1 MLRNY
6 FKTAWRN
13 LIRNKAFSI
22 INIGGLS
29 LGLAACWLIM
39 LYVSNELSYDRYH
52 ANADRIYRI
61 AQHATWGGGSFD
73 LPLTSAP
80 FAQAFKN
87 TFPEVRE
94 AVRLDAEGGGTI
106 TYDEKHIKADDIFFV
121 DSSFFRVFSYTFLYG
136 NENALDE
143 PHSIVVTKTLAR
155 KIFGD
160 PAAAMNRMISFGSDN
175 NNLITGVID
184 DVPASSH
191 FTFSAIRR
199 MPATDNSQ
207 WGNSYLYTYL
217 LLQKGADIEKLNAK
231 LPAFYDTYLKPAM
244 EKVAGKVNYRLELQ
258 PLTAIHLHSNLE
270 YEIASNGSMRYVIAF
285 SLVAALILIIAAIN
299 YMNLSTARSVL
310 RVKEIGVRK
319 VNGSSR
325 LQLAVMFLAESV
337 LITFIAALVALSLVK
352 LSMPWFLHFIGR
364 DTGMWQPGTMQTILL
379 CAGFALVTGCLS
391 GIYPAFF
398 LSGFKLIP
406 SLKGLIG
413 RHDSNIRFRQS
424 LVVFQ
429 FVITIVMIAGS
440 FIIYRQLQYVSNK
453 DLGFNKDQVMTFHL
467 SNQDARHKTALIKAA
482 LLKSSFI
489 ESVAVAGNPV
499 GNNDLG
505 GRDYRAEEK
514 DGRMGDKDRM
524 ATVLLADEDFI
535 TTMQVKMAAGRNFS
549 KEMTTDK
556 DRVVLI
562 NEALARKEGW
572 AAPLGKKIQMGA
584 DPEGNPKIYEVAG
597 VMKDFNIYSLQH
609 VIAPLIVKL
618 PPEDNDKDNI
628 YVRLNSKNMNAGV
641 QYVGSVFRQFDA
653 VNPFE
658 YSFLDENFAR
668 QYSAEKT
675 QGKLLMTFTVLAI
688 IIACLGLFG
697 LITFTA
703 EQRRKEIGIRK
714 VLGSSITGI
723 VLLLAKD
730 LLKLVVIAMLIA
742 TPIAWVMMDKWLQD
756 FAYRVDIGWW
766 VFAVAGILG
775 LLIAFM
781 TVAVKAVRAAMMN
794 PVKSLRTE

>member
-13 LIRNKAFSI
+13 LTRNKAFSV

-29 LGLAACWLIM
+29 LGLAACWLIV

-61 AQHATWGGGSFD
+61 AQHAAWGGGSFD

-80 FAQAFKN
+80 FAKAFKN

-106 TYDEKHIKADDIFFV
+106 TYDGKHVKENNILFA
-121 DSSFFRVFSYTFLYG
+121 DSSFFRMFSYTFLYG

-160 PAAAMNRMISFGSDN
+160 PAAAMNKMISFGGDN

-184 DVPASSH
+184 DVPANSH

-199 MPATDNSQ
+199 MPITDNSQ
-207 WGNSYLYTYL
+207 WGSSYLYTYL
-217 LLQKGADIEKLNAK
+217 LLHKGADIEKLNAK
-231 LPAFYDTYLKPAM
+231 LPAFYDKYVKPAM

-270 YEIASNGSMRYVIAF
+270 YEIGPNGSMSYVITF

-337 LITFIAALVALSLVK
+337 LVTFIAALVALVLVK
-352 LSMPWFLHFIGR
+352 LSMPWFLHFTGR
-364 DTGMWQPGTMQTILL
+364 DTGIWQPGTVQTILL
-379 CAGFALVTGCLS
+379 CTGFALAAGCLS

-413 RHDSNIRFRQS
+413 RHDGNIRFRQS

-429 FVITIVMIAGS
+429 FVITIAMIAGS

-467 SNQDARHKTALIKAA
+467 SNEDARHKTALIKAA
-482 LLKSSFI
+482 LLKSPFI
-489 ESVAVAGNPV
+489 ESVAVAGNPI

-505 GRDYRAEEK
+505 GRDYRAEEQ
-514 DGRMGDKDRM
+514 DGSMGDKDRM

-562 NEALARKEGW
+562 NEALAQKEGW
-572 AAPLGKKIQMGA
+572 AAPLGKKIQIGA
-584 DPEGNPKIYEVAG
+584 DPVGKPKIYEVAG

-609 VIAPLIVKL
+609 VITPLIIKL

-628 YVRLNSKNMNAGV
+628 YVRLSSKNMNAGV

-668 QYSAEKT
+668 QYKAEKI
-675 QGKLLMTFTVLAI
+675 QGKLLIIFTILSI
-688 IIACLGLFG
+688 FIACLGLFG
-697 LITFTA
+697 LIAFAA
-703 EQRRKEIGIRK
+703 EQRSKEIGIRK

-742 TPIAWVMMDKWLQD
+742 TPVAWMMMDKWLQD
-756 FAYRVDIGWW
+756 FAYRVHIGWW
-766 VFAVAGILG
+766 VFGMAGLLG
-775 LLIAFM
+775 LLIAFV
-781 TVAVKAVRAAMMN
+781 TISAKAIAAAAAN
-794 PVKSLRTE
+794 PVAALRSE